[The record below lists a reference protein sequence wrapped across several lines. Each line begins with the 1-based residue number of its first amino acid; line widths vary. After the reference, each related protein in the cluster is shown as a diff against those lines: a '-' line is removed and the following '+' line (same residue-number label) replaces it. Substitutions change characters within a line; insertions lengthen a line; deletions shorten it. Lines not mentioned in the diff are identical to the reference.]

1 MKELVEIAIW
11 AVIGVFTYVLIVS
24 LNHTIWELLK

>member
-1 MKELVEIAIW
+1 MAELAKVVMW
-11 AVIGVFTYVLIVS
+11 SLVGVFTYIFFVS

>member
-1 MKELVEIAIW
+1 MKELVEMCMW
-11 AVIGVFTYVLIVS
+11 AVVGVFTYVFFVA